1 MLRLRVA
8 ADVTLRAWNNWNTQL
23 FCRAFGGDLVAHQ
36 ANVFG
41 AGTDKMHVVLG
52 EDFGKPGVLGKKTV
66 ARMHRGG
73 AGGVASRE
81 QGRGG
86 GGTVFCCGGDDANAF
101 IRQTYMHRVFVCGG
115 VYRDRGNAQLLA
127 GAQHPQRDF
136 SAIGNED
143 FVEHPRRLCSV
154 PVQAWLHSMIMS
166 GWPYSTGWPSSTR
179 IWITV
184 PGRGAGIWFIV
195 FIASI
200 IISGSP
206 VFTVVPTSTKGR
218 APGSGAR

>member
-1 MLRLRVA
+1 MSFA
-8 ADVTLRAWNNWNTQL
+8 ADIAVGAWNDWNTEL
-23 FCRAFGGDLVAHQ
+23 LCGAFGRDLVAHQ
-36 ANVFG
+36 ANVLG
-41 AGTDKMHVVLG
+41 AGTDEMHVVLG
-52 EDFGKPGVLGKKTV
+52 KYFGKPGVLGEKAVTGMHGV
-66 ARMHRGG
+66 GARDL
-73 AGGVASRE
+73 AGCE
-81 QGRGG
+81 QGGNVEVAVFGG
-86 GGTVFCCGGDDANAF
+86 GRPDADAF
-101 IRQTYMHRVFVCGG
+101 IRQTYMHRVFVRGG
-115 VYRDRGNAQLLA
+115 VYRDRGDAQLLA

-136 SAIGNED
+136 PAIGNED
-143 FVEHPRRLCSV
+143 LVEHPRRLCSAPTQV
-154 PVQAWLHSMIMS
+154 SLHSMIMS

-206 VFTVVPTSTKGR
+206 AFTTVPISTKGR